1 MNWQKV
7 DTNSGFVPLS
17 PRGSCLEELLINST
31 STYITSPNYPRNYD
45 HNLNCD
51 WILRS
56 DRMSRI
62 QIRLVDLVLE
72 ANSRCRFDALTVY
85 DGMYGSENWNA
96 TNRYCVSFTW
106 CDF

>member
-1 MNWQKV
+1 
-7 DTNSGFVPLS
+7 
-17 PRGSCLEELLINST
+17 
-31 STYITSPNYPRNYD
+31 
-45 HNLNCD
+45 
-51 WILRS
+51 
-56 DRMSRI
+56 MSRI